1 MDFRA
6 RSTFQAGDY
15 SKVLAV
21 VAPRAIAAVTTAT
34 ATVFNRSQDLVPVDT
49 GELKASGSQTVTF
62 AGDQVTGTVEY
73 SANHAAYNEFG
84 TGRRGAASGNAAP
97 GITYNENWPGMSGS
111 PYIRP
116 ALDESKPGIK
126 AAFAEQGFT
135 I

>member
-1 MDFRA
+1 MSCDFGTRVYVRVQSA
-6 RSTFQAGDY
+6 MPCNSFDCCGGPST
-15 SKVLAV
+15 V
-21 VAPRAIAAVTTAT
+21 R
-34 ATVFNRSQDLVPVDT
+34 
-49 GELKASGSQTVTF
+49 KASGSQTVTF